1 MFIKFIKTFSKICMQ
16 FLKNKIYNLNFINYL
31 RLYFHNKKIH
41 KKIFKFLI
49 QNLLLCFKF
58 KYLYFFYGKKII
70 IMHLPGIEPG
80 SLRWQRSILPLDHR
94 CLIITS

>member
-49 QNLLLCFKF
+49 QNLLLIVFSLWNYISIWACSSAVEQ
-58 KYLYFFYGKKII
+58 LTADQRVHGSNPCAPFF
-70 IMHLPGIEPG
+70 
-80 SLRWQRSILPLDHR
+80 QF
-94 CLIITS
+94 